1 MGPEVQSPLDLSG
14 FFYMKDHFIFLA
26 GQRDNTT
33 EIDNKAF
40 FALELRDDLVSWVPR
55 RDILDDPDGIY
66 RLEGTVY

>member
-1 MGPEVQSPLDLSG
+1 
-14 FFYMKDHFIFLA
+14 MKDRFIFLA